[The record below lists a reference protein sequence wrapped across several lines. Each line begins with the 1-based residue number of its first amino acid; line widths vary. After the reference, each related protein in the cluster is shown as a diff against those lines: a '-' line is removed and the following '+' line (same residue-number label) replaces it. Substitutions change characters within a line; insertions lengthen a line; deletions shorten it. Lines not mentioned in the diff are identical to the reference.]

1 MPGDVSSVWGYAWRV
16 AEATH
21 RPALAHASPEVV
33 PCAVCLRKAPCAAS
47 ESGWRGDGAVGR
59 NDDYDDRAGDRGDCN
74 FEDGGR
80 GILPFSGNR
89 WCLQFV
95 MSPRRGRG
103 AGMGSRA
110 SRFINRHVRR
120 HRTGSLRPGGGVR
133 SNLAVRAIQSPLLW
147 RNIPASRLS
156 GCAWSSDITVAR
168 RASNERG
175 NRLHFRPA
183 AAPFPRGFLS
193 NQGKS
198 RDLLRVPS
206 TTLNIYK
213 QEPSMFTPPRRRPL
227 PPCPP
232 QRPLRTSWSLEVA
245 VLASPSPSPSQRSWI
260 TLSTTSSSS
269 TCVPA

>member
-80 GILPFSGNR
+80 GILPFAGNR

-168 RASNERG
+168 RASNEEETVCTFDPLQRLSPAG
-175 NRLHFRPA
+175 SCPIKASHATCSEYRRLHSIYINKN
-183 AAPFPRGFLS
+183 PRCS
-193 NQGKS
+193 HP
-198 RDLLRVPS
+198 RAVVPS
-206 TTLNIYK
+206 PHVHPNAL
-213 QEPSMFTPPRRRPL
+213 
-227 PPCPP
+227 
-232 QRPLRTSWSLEVA
+232 
-245 VLASPSPSPSQRSWI
+245 
-260 TLSTTSSSS
+260 
-269 TCVPA
+269 